1 MSASEAPG
9 GIIIAMGSP
18 GTTRNSTKTITA
30 TPNRVGGTRTS
41 RLMISPHRIAMRCS
55 LSLSLSGR
63 DELRKDHAAGLRH
76 DLQALFVD
84 DRLHVLEQRDHL
96 AFLGDVFVDSLIT
109 GDALGFVLFAPQWT
123 DPLDQIL
130 ALPGAMRRRTEHRKA
145 GRSGGIADCI
155 APIVEGGRC
164 KRMARAQFEML

>member
-18 GTTRNSTKTITA
+18 GTTRSSTKTITA

-55 LSLSLSGR
+55 LSPRLSR
-63 DELRKDHAAGLRH
+63 CDELRKDHAVGLCH

-84 DRLHVLEQRDHL
+84 DRLHILEQRDHL
-96 AFLGDVFVDSLIT
+96 AFLGNVFVDRLVA
-109 GDALGFVLFAPQWT
+109 GNPLGFVLFAPQRS

-130 ALPGAMRRRTEHRKA
+130 ALPGAMRRGSEHGKA
-145 GRSGGIADCI
+145 GRSRGIADRV
-155 APIVEGGRC
+155 APIVEGRRGQRV
-164 KRMARAQFEML
+164 ARAQ